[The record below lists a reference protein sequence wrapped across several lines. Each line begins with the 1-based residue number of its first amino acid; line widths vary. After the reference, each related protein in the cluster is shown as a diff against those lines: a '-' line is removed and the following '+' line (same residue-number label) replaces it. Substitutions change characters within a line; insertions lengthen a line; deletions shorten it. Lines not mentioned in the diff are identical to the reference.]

1 MNDIESFN
9 KYNHADRGNPHPQY
23 NNQKLYYTKQNTSNA
38 IRYAKI
44 FDANFQK
51 NVNDFDLKDRQFN
64 RLIMS
69 AYVYSMD
76 NENKQS
82 MCMLN
87 MYAIVM
93 SNGELLIEIDG
104 RNLLGTPSNEFII
117 AYKDIAGSDG
127 KKQYNVRIYA
137 KLQYAYER
145 IKIQPLI
152 FDPVSNYNTPFNLA
166 AAKSGVNTYERCV
179 AMFGNIQNNTLIEQ
193 ADMEAELDGYTQE
206 LCDLNYGFMKGKTL
220 NLSATDPRLV
230 FTSDGIEKAEMK
242 YDSTKEGLYINS
254 KNNMNKFATDLNI
267 LPTKTTNTV
276 GAPNMP
282 WKSGHFG
289 AIGLN
294 VYTAISDIPE
304 GATIAILNISTY
316 RGLAYKWG
324 NYWYTAS
331 GNEVING

>member
-1 MNDIESFN
+1 MDNFNDMNHNE
-9 KYNHADRGNPHPQY
+9 RGNPHPQY
-23 NNQKLYYTKQNTSNA
+23 NSQKLYYTKQNTSNA

-44 FDANFQK
+44 FDGNFQK
-51 NVNDFDLKDRQFN
+51 TVNDFDLKDRQFN

-117 AYKDIAGSDG
+117 AYKDITGSDG

-137 KLQYAYER
+137 KLKYAYER
-145 IKIQPLI
+145 VKIQPLI

-179 AMFGNIQNNTLIEQ
+179 AMFGNIQNNNLIEQ
-193 ADMEAELDGYTQE
+193 VDMATELADYTQE
-206 LCDLNYGFMKGKTL
+206 SCDLNYRFMKGKTL

-230 FTSDGIEKAEMK
+230 FTSDDVEKAEMK
-242 YDSTKEGLYINS
+242 YDSTKEGLYLNS
-254 KNNMNKFATDLNI
+254 KNGMNKFATDMNI
-267 LPTKTTNTV
+267 LPTKTDTTV
-276 GAPNMP
+276 GSSSTP
-282 WKSGHFG
+282 WNVGFFNALGTK
-289 AIGLN
+289 
-294 VYTAISDIPE
+294 VYTSINDIPT

>member
-23 NNQKLYYTKQNTSNA
+23 NAQKLYYTKHNPSNA
-38 IRYAKI
+38 VRYAKF
-44 FDANFQK
+44 FDANFQQ
-51 NVNDFDLKDRQFN
+51 NVNNFDLKDRQFN

-76 NENKQS
+76 NENNQN
-82 MCMLN
+82 MNMLN

-93 SNGELLIEIDG
+93 SNGELLLEVDG
-104 RNLLGTPSNEFII
+104 RNLLGIPRNEFIV
-117 AYKDIAGSDG
+117 AYKDVTSDDG

-145 IKIQPLI
+145 VKIQPLI

-179 AMFGNIQNNTLIEQ
+179 AMFGNIQNNTLIEL

-220 NLSATDPRLV
+220 NLSATDPRIA
-230 FTSDGIEKAEMK
+230 FTSDSVEKAEII
-242 YDSTKEGLYINS
+242 YDTEKEGLYLNA
-254 KNNMNKFATDLNI
+254 KNNMNKFATDMNI
-267 LPTKTTNTV
+267 LPTKTNTTIGNAGSPWNV
-276 GAPNMP
+276 GFFNAL
-282 WKSGHFG
+282 
-289 AIGLN
+289 GLKI
-294 VYTAISDIPE
+294 YTSITDIPA
-304 GATIAILNISTY
+304 GATMCILKIPTY
-316 RGLAYKWG
+316 TGLAYKDSG
-324 NYWYTAS
+324 YWYTAT
-331 GNEVING
+331 GTAINR